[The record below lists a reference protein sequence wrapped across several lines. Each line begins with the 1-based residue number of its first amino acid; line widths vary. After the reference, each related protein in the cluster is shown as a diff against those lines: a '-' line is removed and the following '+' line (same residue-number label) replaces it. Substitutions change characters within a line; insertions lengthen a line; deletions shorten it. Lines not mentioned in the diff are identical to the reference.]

1 MAELIPGDSSATD
14 GARLLGLL
22 QDLDRR
28 IRMRVPG
35 LPQQEEEREWWEGV
49 VFDVGGTRLVAALD
63 EVAEILNYPNNVTSV
78 PGALPW
84 MRGIAN
90 IRGNLL
96 PIADLQ
102 AFLGGP
108 VTLIGR
114 RSRILVFNQGDGV
127 IGLLIGEM
135 VATRHFDE
143 ANRTG
148 KTDVSGGAGP
158 YVAFGFEEDGA
169 YWPVFSVK
177 MLAQSEG
184 FQRAAR

>member
-1 MAELIPGDSSATD
+1 MISGDSSATD

-22 QDLDRR
+22 QDLDQR
-28 IRMRVPG
+28 IRMHALG
-35 LPQQEEEREWWEGV
+35 LPQQLEERQWWEGV
-49 VFDVGGTRLVAALD
+49 VFDVGGTRLVTALD
-63 EVAEILNYPNNVTSV
+63 EVAEVLNYPDNVTSV
-78 PGALPW
+78 PGAQPW

-108 VTLIGR
+108 VTMIGR
-114 RSRILVFNQGDGV
+114 RSRILVFNQGDGL

-148 KTDVSGGAGP
+148 KAEAPGGAAP

-177 MLAQSEG
+177 TLAKSEG